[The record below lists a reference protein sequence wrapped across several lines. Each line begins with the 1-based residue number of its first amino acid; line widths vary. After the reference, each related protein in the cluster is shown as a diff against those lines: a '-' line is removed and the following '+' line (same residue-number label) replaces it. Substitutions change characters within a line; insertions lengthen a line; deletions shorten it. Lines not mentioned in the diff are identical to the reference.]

1 MHCFRD
7 VSGLLVHRWLLP
19 NLACACCL
27 LCSVK
32 ETDWRAEIQSFG
44 KAVHEEGAEAQ
55 AAVQKGLHNLEPML
69 DPRPAAQPARP
80 GRASRRAGHRLE
92 GLGDSFH
99 AAGVGESAAQ
109 VHARFNQVSFYSSA
123 TFSHLAVFHKRWCP
137 SCMRLKVSC

>member
-1 MHCFRD
+1 M
-7 VSGLLVHRWLLP
+7 
-19 NLACACCL
+19 
-27 LCSVK
+27 K

-69 DPRPAAQPARP
+69 DPARLPSLPGPGALPAGLAT
-80 GRASRRAGHRLE
+80 GLE